1 MVINLKIKFPK
12 IRHALILGFFM
23 VGFVM
28 CYNHNDEIKE
38 EFLSNNEIYNK
49 YIGKGYDIMFGWPL
63 PNNELNEDVGFK
75 EIIFDTKNN
84 IEYINENVCH
94 KEEYFKFIEDINDV
108 AYIAL
113 NNINIDD
120 LDRNIN
126 PFSAS
131 IPYKG
136 YFTDLEIKKRKYIVA
151 ENTCLHSYATY
162 SLRESTKN
170 INSDFLL
177 DTESLPILSKN
188 ITEKTCSKLV
198 YMYNSKNEQCIKF
211 IKPWIDFFRKYGTHV
226 VVSAHFGGKTIN
238 TLEVPIHKFEELK
251 IYNYKYSIENIRYL
265 DVFKDRL
272 LLQKILKIEK
282 GEYAYRNDSQ
292 DNYMQDEHDEKNDD
306 DLEKKANDILNKYE
320 DSNSNKINLDIK
332 GGNNLNDDWKQLT
345 YEKWK
350 NSIYTNIEPIYLD
363 LFSLSSFMH
372 IEKKE
377 SYNNALLYYNNL
389 FGMNQ
394 ENYYYSQN
402 ITDILLDG
410 KQVTGSGKGSLILSC
425 PDGYTKSTGF
435 IFVFDKSVELAN
447 NKKKEKKN
455 LENRIKIHPCYNKG
469 DYDTSCSYINKNSEI
484 ITFGWIYCVKYNFI
498 KFETVYKKS
507 DNRSSDG
514 KELDIKCSDGNKLG
528 LAFKIKLDQ
537 DKDLDKIKIKP
548 CSIGDNKCIIEKM
561 KNNTDYLIWGF
572 CIPSFYQSINSL
584 QLIYIEQDDVTANV
598 QGACSDIYQN
608 EYDDIFLGFTFAF
621 IKDLI
626 NGFNIS
632 TCNGGVKYCVSKIH
646 EPPKNTSTYKN
657 TEQNYVGMFLM
668 CQNHG
673 GNEHKFVAQ

>member
-12 IRHALILGFFM
+12 IRHVLILGFFV
-23 VGFVM
+23 VGFGM
-28 CYNHNDEIKE
+28 CYDHNDETKE
-38 EFLSNNEIYNK
+38 EFLFNNEIYNK

-63 PNNELNEDVGFK
+63 PNNELNEDIGFK
-75 EIIFDTKNN
+75 EEIFDTKNN
-84 IEYINENVCH
+84 IDYINENVCH

-120 LDRNIN
+120 LNRNIN

-136 YFTDLEIKKRKYIVA
+136 YFTDLEIKKKKYIVA

-162 SLRESTKN
+162 NLKESIKN

-177 DTESLPILSKN
+177 DTEKLPILSKSVA
-188 ITEKTCSKLV
+188 EKTCSKLV
-198 YMYNSKNEQCIKF
+198 YMYNSKNEQCIKY
-211 IKPWIDFFRKYGTHV
+211 IKPWITFFRKYGTHV
-226 VVSAHFGGKTIN
+226 IVSAHFGGKTIN
-238 TLEVPIHKFEELK
+238 TLEVPIQKFEELK
-251 IYNYKYSIENIRYL
+251 IYNYKYSIENNRYL
-265 DVFKDRL
+265 NVFKDRL
-272 LLQKILKIEK
+272 LLQNILKTENGSQHNNMQAEK
-282 GEYAYRNDSQ
+282 A
-292 DNYMQDEHDEKNDD
+292 EKNYD
-306 DLEKKANDILNKYE
+306 DLEKKTNDVLNKYE
-320 DSNSNKINLDIK
+320 NSNSNKINLDIK

-345 YEKWK
+345 YEQWK
-350 NSIYTNIEPIYLD
+350 NSIYTNIAPIYLD

-402 ITDILLDG
+402 IADILLDG
-410 KQVTGSGKGSLILSC
+410 KQITGYGKGSLILTC

-435 IFVFDKSVELAN
+435 IFSFDKSIELT
-447 NKKKEKKN
+447 NKQKKEKKV

-469 DYDTSCSYINKNSEI
+469 EYDTSCSYVNKNSDI

-498 KFETVYKKS
+498 KFETIYKKN
-507 DNRSSDG
+507 DNGSSDG
-514 KELDIKCSDGNKLG
+514 KSLEIACPDGNKLG

-537 DKDLDKIKIKP
+537 DKNLDKIKIKP
-548 CSIGDNKCIIEKM
+548 CSIGDNNKCTIEKM

-572 CIPSFYQSINSL
+572 CIPSFYQGINSL
-584 QLIYIEQDDVTANV
+584 QLIYIDKDDAVSNV
-598 QGACSDIYQN
+598 QGACSDIYKN
-608 EYDDIFLGFTFAF
+608 EYDDIFLGFTFSF
-621 IKDLI
+621 RKDLVD
-626 NGFNIS
+626 GFNMS
-632 TCNGGVKYCVSKIH
+632 TCDGGVKHCISKIH
-646 EPPKNTSTYKN
+646 KQKNNVSISKN
-657 TEQNYVGMFLM
+657 TEQNYVGMFLV
-668 CQNHG
+668 CRNHG
-673 GNEHKFVAQ
+673 ENDHKFVTL